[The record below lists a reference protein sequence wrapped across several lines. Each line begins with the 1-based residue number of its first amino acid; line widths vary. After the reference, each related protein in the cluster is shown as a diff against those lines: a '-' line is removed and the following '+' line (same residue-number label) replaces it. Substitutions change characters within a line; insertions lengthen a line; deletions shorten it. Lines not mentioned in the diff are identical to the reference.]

1 MNWQVQ
7 ISTWTANNRYP
18 GIFRTVRARVA
29 QRKGSD
35 LFQGRLKILSF
46 GCSNGAELSSLRAYF
61 PDAQLYGCDVNA
73 EVLRT
78 AAEGLLMD
86 EVLLFVSSPEALVAH
101 GPFDIV
107 FAMSVLCRF
116 PESAAA
122 RLDDLRTVYNP
133 EDFALTVDALVGSLR
148 PDGILALYN
157 TNYPFAALPA
167 SRRFR
172 AVTSALIQS
181 NGFVDKFDLSG
192 RRLTRHEHRG
202 PYSVHTLDPAR
213 PDQPIDFM
221 RCVFELA
228 NEGSGA
234 VAELSDVTVAVGGET
249 SKDPAEPPHGHRFGP
264 DLEQCA
270 REGVVAVAL
279 GFWRESDRDGARIV
293 RAWRRTTE
301 DGRIEQGTAWATD
314 VDRAVLAPLTTD
326 PTLFKIAAPPAP
338 AWTARSIARL
348 LRERVSGR

>member
-35 LFQGRLKILSF
+35 LSQGRLKILSF

-73 EVLRT
+73 DALRA

-86 EVLLFVSSPEALVAH
+86 EVLLFASSPEALVAH
-101 GPFDIV
+101 GPFDVV

-116 PESAAA
+116 PESMDP
-122 RLDDLRTVYNP
+122 RLDDLRGVYSP
-133 EDFALTVDALVGSLR
+133 DDFALTVDALVGSLR

-157 TNYPFAALPA
+157 TNYQFTALPA

-172 AVTSALIQS
+172 AVTSALIQG

-202 PYSVHTLDPAR
+202 PYSVHRLDPAR
-213 PDQPIDFM
+213 PDRPVDFM

-228 NEGSGA
+228 NEGPDA
-234 VAELSDVTVAVGGET
+234 AAELGDVMVAVGGEISRT
-249 SKDPAEPPHGHRFGP
+249 PAEPPHGHRFGP

-270 REGVVAVAL
+270 REGVVAAAL
-279 GFWRESDRDGARIV
+279 GFWREADRDGAHIV

-301 DGRIEQGTAWATD
+301 DGRIEQGPAWAADIDCT
-314 VDRAVLAPLTTD
+314 VPAPLTTD
-326 PTLFKIAAPPAP
+326 PAAFKVAAPPAP
-338 AWTARSIARL
+338 AWTARVIARL
-348 LRERVSGR
+348 LRAGSSSR